1 MNCLFSTP
9 ALNVFEQMALD
20 EVLVR
25 DRPAVLTLR
34 FYHWPAGPA
43 VTFGYAQFVQE
54 VRRTLQ
60 MRQLNAP
67 YARRPTGGGVVFHG
81 KDLTFSLIFPSADR
95 PSEIYKKLHG
105 CIHAELGRVGLTG
118 RLFAGHL
125 PVSAYAPSVNHSAS
139 ACFINPVEN
148 DLLADDGAKILGG
161 AIRRFGT
168 TVLYQGSLQ
177 TPHARTNPL
186 YKTAVIQAVRN
197 LFAADLRPCA
207 LSPHTLEAAL
217 QLAKEQYQTQAWT
230 EKF

>member
-1 MNCLFSTP
+1 M
-9 ALNVFEQMALD
+9 
-20 EVLVR
+20 
-25 DRPAVLTLR
+25 
-34 FYHWPAGPA
+34 
-43 VTFGYAQFVQE
+43 
-54 VRRTLQ
+54 
-60 MRQLNAP
+60 
-67 YARRPTGGGVVFHG
+67 
-81 KDLTFSLIFPSADR
+81 
-95 PSEIYKKLHG
+95 
-105 CIHAELGRVGLTG
+105 
-118 RLFAGHL
+118 
-125 PVSAYAPSVNHSAS
+125 
-139 ACFINPVEN
+139 EN